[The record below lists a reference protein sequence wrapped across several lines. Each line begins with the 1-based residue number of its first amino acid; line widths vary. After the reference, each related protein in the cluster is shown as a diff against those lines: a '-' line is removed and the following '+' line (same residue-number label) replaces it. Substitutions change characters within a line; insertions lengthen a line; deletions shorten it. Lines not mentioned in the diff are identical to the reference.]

1 MCYMDGEYCRYEY
14 LDRMAPCVYRSRYW
28 HWVPRAQRSG
38 GWTPNWSTLRT
49 SHWLSTVLD
58 INVDIIYSGDI
69 RVCTHGWREA
79 RAGLRRRTW
88 RRGTAPTRWAPTSPR
103 GTPWTLQCII
113 IYYLLCLLRTSISI
127 IFHLCITHQTQS
139 SGLSDSTV
147 FPSSSAPVSSGC
159 SPLRHSTKFWYLFS
173 FIGAQSCT
181 HIHI

>member
-1 MCYMDGEYCRYEY
+1 MIFEVECDKRRTNELTDRTEHTMIVSFIVLDMDGEYCSYEY

-79 RAGLRRRTW
+79 RAGLRRRTR

-103 GTPWTLQCII
+103 GTPWTLQCSI
-113 IYYLLCLLRTSISI
+113 IYYLLCLL
-127 IFHLCITHQTQS
+127 
-139 SGLSDSTV
+139 ST
-147 FPSSSAPVSSGC
+147 
-159 SPLRHSTKFWYLFS
+159 
-173 FIGAQSCT
+173 
-181 HIHI
+181 